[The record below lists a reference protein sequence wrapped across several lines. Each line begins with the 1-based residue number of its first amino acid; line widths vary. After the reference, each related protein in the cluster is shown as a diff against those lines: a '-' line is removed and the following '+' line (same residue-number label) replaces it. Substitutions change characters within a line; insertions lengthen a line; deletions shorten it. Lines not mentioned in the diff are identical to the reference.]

1 VRRIDRGLMSRFIE
15 MSKQDPEKKFARIF
29 MYTATLLISSIGY
42 MILHYRSSMTLIEL
56 GVIEF
61 VAGREF
67 EALCPFSR
75 R

>member
-1 VRRIDRGLMSRFIE
+1 VRHIDRGLMSRFIR
-15 MSKQDPEKKFARIF
+15 MSKQDPEKKFARLF
-29 MYTATLLISSIGY
+29 MYTATLLNSSTGY
-42 MILHYRSSMTLIEL
+42 MILNLRSSLTSIEL

-61 VAGREF
+61 VACGEL